1 MLRTGSGFLILATLL
16 AGCLTPAAIEPTRYY
31 TLSPT
36 PVETGDVASSKS
48 LGIRPLIAAKPYKL
62 EIAYR
67 AETNRLAYFPQ
78 SEWAELPATMVIR
91 AIADSIACNRLFA
104 DVGEATA
111 MARPDFVFTGELR
124 RFEADYAGDTPEFVL
139 SISASI
145 RATGSGEGLWQDLI
159 EVRVPLSGTA
169 AEEITDDTLTDI
181 ARAASEAV
189 SQLALEVCTR
199 IRTAPGE

>member
-1 MLRTGSGFLILATLL
+1 MLRTGSAFLILTILL

-31 TLSPT
+31 TVSPA
-36 PVETGDVASSKS
+36 PVEPGDAASSKS

-78 SEWAELPATMVIR
+78 AEWAELPATMVIR
-91 AIADSIACNRLFA
+91 AIADSIARNRLFA

-124 RFEADYAGDTPEFVL
+124 RFEADYTGDTPEFVL
-139 SISASI
+139 AISASI
-145 RATGSGEGLWQDLI
+145 RATGSGEGLWQEQI
-159 EVRVPLSGTA
+159 EVRVPLNDT
-169 AEEITDDTLTDI
+169 EEEGITSDTLTDI

-189 SQLALEVCTR
+189 GQLALEVCTR
-199 IRTAPGE
+199 LRTVPGE